1 MRIGQAELDQD
12 FYATLGIATSAT
24 ATEIRRAHRR
34 LVKRHHPD
42 LASSARASTGKASA
56 EAEMKRVNLAASVL
70 LDPSARARY
79 DALRARGAGQWPFA
93 EEPHGSGAQPA
104 RAGAARGFPT
114 GNDSSRQ
121 HRSPRPTPRFRRVTI
136 GAMSIPPSLLAAALA
151 ATVLV
156 GLLSWS
162 LGSVKPVSSSDYRM
176 NRVQRVTMWV
186 D

>member
-1 MRIGQAELDQD
+1 
-12 FYATLGIATSAT
+12 
-24 ATEIRRAHRR
+24 
-34 LVKRHHPD
+34 
-42 LASSARASTGKASA
+42 
-56 EAEMKRVNLAASVL
+56 
-70 LDPSARARY
+70 
-79 DALRARGAGQWPFA
+79 
-93 EEPHGSGAQPA
+93 
-104 RAGAARGFPT
+104 
-114 GNDSSRQ
+114 
-121 HRSPRPTPRFRRVTI
+121 VTI